1 MAGSPIQE
9 PPNESIGEVSP
20 SELADFLRSRRE
32 VIVERWH
39 QAIADRP
46 ANQGLSRQSLI
57 DHIPDLL
64 DAIAETGEAY
74 RTDPRAR
81 IGPESAEQHAVSR
94 LMEGLDLSQ
103 VVVELAV
110 LRDCV
115 LEVWDKERA
124 PGAARPEVRFL
135 NRSVDRAITASIER
149 YVASRDR
156 TLRALDRIS
165 AAALECRRLE
175 DLLDRLLR
183 VLAET
188 TPAIDTGVVLLREDD
203 HLVVRAAVG
212 LEEGALRD
220 GLQLRI
226 GQGFSGRI
234 AAERR
239 PVHLESDTEQAT
251 VACPMCPEKRLR
263 CLYGLPLVDD
273 GKLIAVAHVGS
284 TTAPSFSDQDKH
296 LFQSMAARATSGI
309 VQHQLREASDR
320 RASELAAVVES
331 VPDAMFV
338 GDRSGIHTA
347 NRVALDLMGVD
358 SVGELN
364 VQAKHVDTQFRI
376 RHASTGEATT
386 AATRPFARALK
397 GERVVDDF
405 VLRNE
410 TTGREVIMRMAAAP
424 VRVGGRVSGAVLV
437 ASDVTLERKAEEE
450 RHRLYEQARQAVAD
464 REHALAVVSHD
475 LRNPLNVI
483 NLAVFTL
490 EARPDPNALAK
501 TTASIRKAVTRMTRL
516 ISDLLDF
523 SSIQAGQLSFKP
535 APVEAAAI
543 VEEAAEAIAA
553 EASAKGLE
561 VRVSTM
567 PLLVRADRDRLLQAL
582 GNLLGNAVKVTREGA
597 VSASVRLTDEGTH
610 ALFAVS
616 DTGPG
621 IPEQLH
627 EQIFQPYWRA
637 REPVYKGTGLGL
649 AIVRGIVES
658 HGGRI
663 WITKGD
669 GRIGTTFHFT
679 VPKA

>member
-1 MAGSPIQE
+1 MAGIPTSE
-9 PPNESIGEVSP
+9 SKPPLEDVSP
-20 SELADFLRSRRE
+20 SELAEFLRSRRE
-32 VIVERWH
+32 TVVQRWH
-39 QAIADRP
+39 EAIADRP

-135 NRSVDRAITASIER
+135 NRSVDRAITASIDR

-156 TLRALDRIS
+156 TIRALDRIS

-188 TPAIDTGVVLLREDD
+188 TPAIDSGVVMLREDD
-203 HLVVRAAVG
+203 DLVVRAAVG

-220 GLQLRI
+220 APRLKI
-226 GQGFSGRI
+226 GQGFAGRI

-239 PVHLESDTEQAT
+239 PVHLESDTAEAT
-251 VACPMCPEKRLR
+251 VACPLLPQKRLR

-273 GKLIAVAHVGS
+273 GNLIAVAHVGS
-284 TTAPSFSDQDKH
+284 TSAPSFSEQDKH
-296 LFQSMAARATSGI
+296 LFQSMVARATSGI
-309 VQHQLREASDR
+309 VQHQLREASER

-358 SVGELN
+358 SVKELN
-364 VQAKHVDTQFRI
+364 AQARHVDTRFRI
-376 RHASTGEATT
+376 RHAATGQASTPE
-386 AATRPFARALK
+386 TRPFARAVK

-405 VLRNE
+405 VLSDE
-410 TTGREVIMRMAAAP
+410 KTGRDVIMRMAAAP
-424 VRVGGRVSGAVLV
+424 VRIGDRVSGAVLV
-437 ASDVTLERKAEEE
+437 ASDVTMERRAEEE
-450 RHRLYEQARQAVAD
+450 RARLYEHARQAVAD

-483 NLAVFTL
+483 TLALSAV
-490 EARPDPNALAK
+490 EGRPDPEALN
-501 TTASIRKAVTRMTRL
+501 KATVAVRRAVSRMTRL

-523 SSIQAGQLSFKP
+523 SSIQAGRLSFKP

-543 VEEAAEAIAA
+543 IEEAADAVAA
-553 EASAKGLE
+553 EAAARGLE
-561 VRVSTM
+561 IRVSTV
-567 PLLVRADRDRLLQAL
+567 PILVRGDRDRLLQAL
-582 GNLLGNAVKVTREGA
+582 ANLLGNAVKVTQEGA
-597 VSASVRLTDEGTH
+597 VSASVRVTDEGTH

-621 IPEQLH
+621 VPPELH
-627 EQIFQPYWRA
+627 ERIFEPYWRA
-637 REPVYKGTGLGL
+637 KDPVYKGTGLGL
-649 AIVRGIVES
+649 AIVRGIIAS

-663 WITKGD
+663 WLTEGE
-669 GRIGTTFHFT
+669 GGVGTTFYFT